1 MKVDEK
7 CDVYSFGVLTLEII
21 MGRHPGDFISALLS
35 PSSSSTSLPM
45 SQHTILK
52 DVLDQCIPPP
62 EHRVASGV
70 VYIAKLA
77 FACLR
82 ADPQS
87 RPTMKQ
93 VASDLSIQW
102 PPLSKPFSRIE
113 LKDVLLPRN
122 STGWTF
128 SQSFYC
134 HSCVSFSFSFPPIY
148 GLLPSLVIRNTEFRL
163 ILYFALVYWTANGPC
178 HQRIL

>member
-21 MGRHPGDFISALLS
+21 MGRHPGDLLS

-70 VYIAKLA
+70 VYIARLA
-77 FACLR
+77 FACLCT
-82 ADPQS
+82 DPQS

-122 STGWTF
+122 STG
-128 SQSFYC
+128 
-134 HSCVSFSFSFPPIY
+134 
-148 GLLPSLVIRNTEFRL
+148 
-163 ILYFALVYWTANGPC
+163 
-178 HQRIL
+178 